1 MLRLLREFHP
11 YPLRFMRSL
20 PGTRLVELCVGVSI
34 CCMPAT
40 LRMLRKCQ
48 EKNSIRALKAHKEN
62 KPYTTSGAHSSANG
76 LFGQAYQLERP
87 GDVKAEV
94 ATEEVHDLGDDR
106 IHLRFDMEQAYA
118 HESPAGD
125 MESFV

>member
-1 MLRLLREFHP
+1 M
-11 YPLRFMRSL
+11 
-20 PGTRLVELCVGVSI
+20 ELCVGVCI

-40 LRMLRKCQ
+40 LRMWRKSQ
-48 EKNSIRALKAHKEN
+48 EKNSRSALNAHKEN

-76 LFGQAYQLERP
+76 LFRRTYQLDRP
-87 GDVKAEV
+87 EDVKAEV
-94 ATEEVHDLGDDR
+94 TTGEVYDLSDDR

-125 MESFV
+125 MESSV